1 MTILPLYQKRR
12 GNFHGHFAFVS
23 RTDMEISMAIF
34 PLYHKLL
41 LEISMAISHFIFVD
55 GRQHI
60 LKKDIFRNI
69 LQNKA
74 NVWQKIPSISE
85 KLQT

>member
-1 MTILPLYQKRR
+1 
-12 GNFHGHFAFVS
+12 
-23 RTDMEISMAIF
+23 MAIF
-34 PLYHKLL
+34 
-41 LEISMAISHFIFVD
+41 HFIFVD

-74 NVWQKIPSISE
+74 KVWQKIPCISE
-85 KLQT
+85 KLQTYVRIW